1 MRRYF
6 VLGIA
11 LVVVAS
17 SCAWARP
24 RFDAGRS
31 GHNPQ
36 ENRINAANVATLTRS
51 YATAAD
57 PSARGFVVSRGHIY
71 VTGSPMRVFDAGG
84 QQGCSG
90 TPRVCA
96 PQWSLDGPGVA
107 DVLDTSVYGPSNNG
121 AAAGYDADGEMR
133 CSGTPKICS
142 PLWNETIALPTSGSL
157 DPDRTHFEVVRQSA
171 RGSES
176 AKIFGYNIR
185 CVEICVPVWAGVLG
199 TGPNGGIVAEP
210 AVRDG
215 VLFAAYA
222 PVGANGTLHAFD
234 ATHGFVASEL
244 WTASLDGVNSTE
256 IAVADGIVV
265 VPVQTTLGTKLEA
278 FDAKGVA
285 GCSGTPKVCTPI
297 WSTDVVAV
305 GADAAPAIAN
315 GVVYRAVG
323 SQIRAYD
330 AHGTIGC
337 GGTPKVCEKL
347 WVSFVGPNISAPA
360 VANGLVYVTSSDG
373 SVEAFDAAGLNQ
385 CSATT
390 RVCAAL
396 WTVTLVGGAGDV
408 EVANGRVFV
417 ASANGAVTAFALP
430 VAP

>member
-1 MRRYF
+1 MRRYSA
-6 VLGIA
+6 LGVA

-17 SCAWARP
+17 ACGWARP

-31 GHNPQ
+31 GHNPI
-36 ENRINAANVATLTRS
+36 ENGINAANVATLTPFF
-51 YATAAD
+51 ATTAD
-57 PSARGFVVSRGHIY
+57 PTARGFVVSRGHVY
-71 VTGSPMRVFDAGG
+71 VAGSPMRVFDAAG

-107 DVLDTSVYGPSNNG
+107 DVIDSSVYGPSNNG
-121 AAAGYDADGEMR
+121 TASGYDADGEML
-133 CSGTPKICS
+133 CSGTPKVCT

-157 DPDRTHFEVVRQSA
+157 DPDHTHFEVVRQSGHGA
-171 RGSES
+171 ES

-185 CVEICVPVWAGVLG
+185 CAFICTPVWASILG
-199 TGPNGGIVAEP
+199 TGLNGGVVAEP

-215 VLFAAYA
+215 ALFTAYA
-222 PVGANGTLHAFD
+222 PVGANGTLRALD
-234 ATHGFVASEL
+234 ATHGFTASEL
-244 WTASLDGVNSTE
+244 WSASLDGVNGTN

-278 FDAKGVA
+278 FDAKGIV

-305 GADAAPAIAN
+305 GDDAAPAIAN

-330 AHGTIGC
+330 AHGTTGC
-337 GGTPKVCEKL
+337 TGTPKICQKL
-347 WVSFVGPNISAPA
+347 WVGFVGPNISAPA

-373 SVEAFDAAGLNQ
+373 SVEAFDAAGFNQ
-385 CSATT
+385 CSVTT

-396 WTVTLVGGAGDV
+396 WSVTLGGGAGDI
-408 EVANGRVFV
+408 EVANGRVFA
-417 ASANGAVTAFALP
+417 ASVNGAVTAFALP
-430 VAP
+430 T